1 MNEPLLKKERPS
13 VPSLAPYLRPPPK
26 PDNTPAKKS
35 TKPIIRVHRQNRLR
49 GLLAQYIQF
58 SYHTKTCPFFV
69 NICIGLFLLGHVAF
83 SYFSSIVPCLG
94 QPLAVSSTS

>member
-35 TKPIIRVHRQNRLR
+35 TKPIIR
-49 GLLAQYIQF
+49 
-58 SYHTKTCPFFV
+58 
-69 NICIGLFLLGHVAF
+69 
-83 SYFSSIVPCLG
+83 
-94 QPLAVSSTS
+94 